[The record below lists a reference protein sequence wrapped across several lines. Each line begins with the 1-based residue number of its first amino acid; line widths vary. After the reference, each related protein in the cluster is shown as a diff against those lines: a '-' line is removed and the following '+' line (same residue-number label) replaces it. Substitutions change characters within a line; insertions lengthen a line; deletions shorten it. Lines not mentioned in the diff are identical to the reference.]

1 MNKTGNKIENVT
13 SDYTGEG
20 LIFSDSLGNVFV
32 AHLYKNRFITAGTNC
47 RGYALQFLDN
57 NKLMFAVATYDRTV
71 KILNNAGTLVETLKE
86 HKTKVFRI
94 ETNFRHH
101 LMFTL
106 SNDALNI
113 WNLKTFR
120 RVRTLFPK
128 EQPFRDAYFSP
139 DGDHLI
145 TRFHVIRLWLT
156 SG

>member
-1 MNKTGNKIENVT
+1 M
-13 SDYTGEG
+13 
-20 LIFSDSLGNVFV
+20 FV